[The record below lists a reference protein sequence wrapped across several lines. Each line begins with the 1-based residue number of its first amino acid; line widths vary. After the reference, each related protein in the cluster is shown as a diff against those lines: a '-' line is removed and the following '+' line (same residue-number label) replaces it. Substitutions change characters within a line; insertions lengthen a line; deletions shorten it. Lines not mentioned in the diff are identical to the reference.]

1 MAVSSVRMSEE
12 EERLFR
18 SYCQLH
24 GISISEAFKRALME
38 KIEDEFDLAEFE
50 IALKEFEEN
59 PVTHTL
65 EELREAYKL

>member
-1 MAVSSVRMSEE
+1 M
-12 EERLFR
+12 L
-18 SYCQLH
+18 YCQLH

-50 IALKEFEEN
+50 VALKEFEEN

>member
-50 IALKEFEEN
+50 VALKEFEEN